1 MTNNNMIN
9 KSLYGLL
16 VLLIMIGCK
25 ENKEQEVTEAAPE
38 IELTEAVAS
47 ADTPLYNSY
56 RGEFIYVADGAVL
69 NGKNFIYGVKLD
81 SMAQVLADQVAPI
94 KENEFDMVE
103 VIVYG
108 IVEPKPEVQEGW
120 DEILTIK
127 EIVSVSETP
136 SPADIKL
143 EEKN

>member
-1 MTNNNMIN
+1 MIN
-9 KSLYGLL
+9 KSIYGLL
-16 VLLIMIGCK
+16 FALILIGCK
-25 ENKEQEVTEAAPE
+25 GKEGEEQTVVEGSEVVETEE
-38 IELTEAVAS
+38 IAS
-47 ADTPLYNSY
+47 ADKPLYNSY

-81 SMAQVLADQVAPI
+81 SMAQVLADRVAPV
-94 KENEFDMVE
+94 KESEFDMVE

-108 IVEPKPEVQEGW
+108 IVEPKAEGEEGW
-120 DEILTIK
+120 DEVLTIK

-136 SPADIKL
+136 SPAEIKL

>member
-1 MTNNNMIN
+1 MIN

-16 VLLIMIGCK
+16 VLLIMISCK
-25 ENKEQEVTEAAPE
+25 ENKEQETTEAGPE
-38 IELTEAVAS
+38 IELTETIAEA
-47 ADTPLYNSY
+47 ATPLYNSY

-94 KENEFDMVE
+94 KENDFDMVE

-108 IVEPKPEVQEGW
+108 IVEPKPEGQEGW

-143 EEKN
+143 EDKN